1 MILQRLLLSS
11 VLVASVACAA
21 GHGGSPL
28 YRRDIGQAS
37 AADAISLAEQ
47 VIHRYGYQIDH
58 AEDSP
63 EIRILTHWRPRLP
76 LEDEAALGVTGAENR
91 ILVVARTRAH
101 TELGAHYNI
110 TFTMENRIQVVRD
123 PSWIETLNTPL
134 FLEYADEIASDYRQ
148 LISNIG
154 VRRHR

>member
-1 MILQRLLLSS
+1 MTHRRILLLLVLLSS
-11 VLVASVACAA
+11 AACAG

-28 YRRDIGQAS
+28 YRREIGIAT
-37 AADAISLAEQ
+37 AADASMLAEQ
-47 VIHRYGYQIDH
+47 VIHRYGYQIDR

-76 LEDEAALGVTGAENR
+76 FVDEAALGATAAESR
-91 ILVVARTRAH
+91 ILVVARIRSH

-110 TFTMENRIQVVRD
+110 MFTMENRLQMAMD
-123 PSWIETLNTPL
+123 LAWNESLNTRM
-134 FLEYADEIASDYRQ
+134 FREYAGEIANDFRQ
-148 LISNIG
+148 LVSDIG

>member
-1 MILQRLLLSS
+1 M
-11 VLVASVACAA
+11 
-21 GHGGSPL
+21 
-28 YRRDIGQAS
+28 GQAS
-37 AADAISLAEQ
+37 GPDAISLAEQ

-63 EIRILTHWRPRLP
+63 EIRILTQWRPRLP
-76 LEDEAALGVTGAENR
+76 FEDEAALGVTAAENR
-91 ILVVARTRAH
+91 ILVVARIRSH

-110 TFTMENRIQVVRD
+110 TFTMENRLQVVRD
-123 PSWIETLNTPL
+123 PSWTETLNTPM
-134 FLEYADEIASDYRQ
+134 FREYADEIANDYRQ